1 MIDSWYVKISPW
13 KQIIQIVSWYNSDLV
28 KNKNNERRITKTL
41 NVFSSSSNRAGG
53 GQSRWWAFFFLERGC
68 RQESSCQLFFQVVK
82 SFFLTC
88 ACLFCLMMVF
98 WTFFLS
104 RWRSCQLTI
113 CQTRHRW
120 ATSNDG
126 LVYGT
131 LRKKAKQKSVLLFTK
146 RYLDTIIAKICFS
159 LSISIGPRLPRT
171 VWLCVLCFPMFQG
184 TLAINVQPPSKP
196 KVQQSPPPPSL
207 PPTHPAKITYKHRK
221 KKKITHPFSLTT
233 VHKKVRT
240 LDRD

>member
-13 KQIIQIVSWYNSDLV
+13 KQIIQIVSWHSDFV
-28 KNKNNERRITKTL
+28 KNKNNERRIAKTL
-41 NVFSSSSNRAGG
+41 LMFSLHHPTGQVVVRAGDEP
-53 GQSRWWAFFFLERGC
+53 FFLERGC
-68 RQESSCQLFFQVVK
+68 RQESSSQLFFQVVK

-131 LRKKAKQKSVLLFTK
+131 LRKKAKQNSILLFTE
-146 RYLDTIIAKICFS
+146 RYLDIIIAKICFS

-171 VWLCVLCFPMFQG
+171 VWLCVLCFPMFQE

-196 KVQQSPPPPSL
+196 KVQQPPLTTTNPPSKNYIQ
-207 PPTHPAKITYKHRK
+207 T
-221 KKKITHPFSLTT
+221 
-233 VHKKVRT
+233 
-240 LDRD
+240 

>member
-1 MIDSWYVKISPW
+1 MIESWYVEISPW
-13 KQIIQIVSWYNSDLV
+13 KQIIQIVSWHSDLV
-28 KNKNNERRITKTL
+28 KNNTTRDGLRRL
-41 NVFSSSSNRAGG
+41 LMFSLHHPTGQVVVRAGDEP
-53 GQSRWWAFFFLERGC
+53 FFLERGC
-68 RQESSCQLFFQVVK
+68 RQESSSQLFFQVVK

-131 LRKKAKQKSVLLFTK
+131 LRKKAKQKSILLFTE
-146 RYLDTIIAKICFS
+146 RYLDIIIAKICFS

-171 VWLCVLCFPMFQG
+171 VWLCVLCFPMFPRNIGNIRAATVKTQG
-184 TLAINVQPPSKP
+184 PTTPSHYHQPT
-196 KVQQSPPPPSL
+196 QQKL
-207 PPTHPAKITYKHRK
+207 HTNIER

-233 VHKKVRT
+233 VHQKVRT